1 MESIGFPLAVLALA
15 IFITVYIRRSGPPAV
30 VETAGMRSGG
40 RQRLTWF
47 CDTEDNARYWFDFGA
62 RKSKEVNRGY
72 LQVSLDALQATQSRD
87 FAIQTLI
94 GRDAIVAFIGET
106 MGETVGETMG
116 KTMGKTMGET
126 IPGETIANA
135 AQLPP
140 ALFRLWAVA
149 NLCAKRGGLVMDGA
163 STLCV
168 GPAFADSLGGVEAAT
183 FGVDPDEPV
192 ANPTRAET
200 PAPAPYVGYAQSAG
214 HPGWVHTASVLN
226 AVVAAGPTSW
236 SAALARRIASELY
249 PQQLARGLTCIREV
263 DGGRLPNG
271 QARQLEDLLG
281 RVGTPPDPNTALTPG
296 TVYVPFDGDALV
308 RRFEFAWFP
317 RMSAEQIKESDLVWA
332 SYAGL

>member
-1 MESIGFPLAVLALA
+1 MESLGFPLAILVLVVAA
-15 IFITVYIRRSGPPAV
+15 TVSLRRSIPADV
-30 VETAGMRSGG
+30 VDAITMRPFGG
-40 RQRLTWF
+40 RQTLTWF
-47 CDTEDNARYWFDFGA
+47 CDTEVNARQWFDFGA
-62 RKSKEVNRGY
+62 RNSKDVNRGY
-72 LQVSLDALQATQSRD
+72 LQVSLDALRATQSRD
-87 FAIQTLI
+87 FAIQTLV
-94 GRDAIVAFIGET
+94 GRDAIIAAIG
-106 MGETVGETMG
+106 GTV
-116 KTMGKTMGET
+116 
-126 IPGETIANA
+126 PGADENA

-149 NLCAKRGGLVMDGA
+149 NLCATRGGLVMDGA

-192 ANPTRAET
+192 ANPTAALT
-200 PAPAPYVGYAQSAG
+200 PAPAPYVGYARSAR

-236 SAALARRIASELY
+236 SAALARRIASEIY
-249 PQQLARGLTCIREV
+249 PQQLARGLTCIRAV

>member
-1 MESIGFPLAVLALA
+1 MESLGFPLAILALA
-15 IFITVYIRRSGPPAV
+15 VFVTVSLRRAGPPDL
-30 VETAGMRSGG
+30 VEMSGMRTGG

-47 CDTEDNARYWFDFGA
+47 CDTEVNARQWFDFGA
-62 RKSKEVNRGY
+62 RNSKDVNRGY

-87 FAIQTLI
+87 FAIETLV
-94 GRDAIVAFIGET
+94 GRDAIIAAIGGT
-106 MGETVGETMG
+106 RPVSDT
-116 KTMGKTMGET
+116 
-126 IPGETIANA
+126 NA

-168 GPAFADSLGGVEAAT
+168 GPAFADTLGGVEAAT

-200 PAPAPYVGYAQSAG
+200 PAPAPYVGYARSAG
-214 HPGWVHTASVLN
+214 HPGWVHTAAVLN
-226 AVVAAGPTSW
+226 AVVEAGPTSW
-236 SAALARRIASELY
+236 SAALARRISSELY

-317 RMSAEQIKESDLVWA
+317 RMSAEQIKESNLVWA

>member
-15 IFITVYIRRSGPPAV
+15 VFVTVSLRRSSPPAAL
-30 VETAGMRSGG
+30 ETVGMRSGG

-62 RKSKEVNRGY
+62 RKSKDVNRGY

-94 GRDAIVAFIGET
+94 GRDAIIAAV
-106 MGETVGETMG
+106 G
-116 KTMGKTMGET
+116 KT
-126 IPGETIANA
+126 PVSDANA

-149 NLCAKRGGLVMDGA
+149 NLCATRGGLVMDGA

-168 GPAFADSLGGVEAAT
+168 GPAFADTLGGVEAAT

-200 PAPAPYVGYAQSAG
+200 PAPAPYVGYAHSAG

-236 SAALARRIASELY
+236 SAALARRIPSELY

-296 TVYVPFDGDALV
+296 TVYVPFDGDALI

>member
-1 MESIGFPLAVLALA
+1 MESLGFPLAVLVLVVAV
-15 IFITVYIRRSGPPAV
+15 TVSLRRTRLPDI
-30 VETAGMRSGG
+30 VETAGMRTGG
-40 RQRLTWF
+40 RQTLTWF
-47 CDTEDNARYWFDFGA
+47 CDTEVNARQWFDFGA
-62 RKSKEVNRGY
+62 RNSKDVNRGY
-72 LQVSLDALQATQSRD
+72 LHVSLDALRATQSRD
-87 FAIQTLI
+87 FAIQTLV
-94 GRDAIVAFIGET
+94 GREAIVAAIGET
-106 MGETVGETMG
+106 AGETA
-116 KTMGKTMGET
+116 GET
-126 IPGETIANA
+126 IPGLTAHA
-135 AQLPP
+135 AQLPA

-149 NLCAKRGGLVMDGA
+149 NLCATRGGLVMDGA

-168 GPAFADSLGGVEAAT
+168 GPAFADKLVDVEAAT

-192 ANPTRAET
+192 ANPTTAFT
-200 PAPAPYVGYAQSAG
+200 PAPAPYVGYSRSAR
-214 HPGWVHTASVLN
+214 HPGWVHTAAVLN

-236 SAALARRIASELY
+236 SAALARRVTSELY
-249 PQQLARGLTCIREV
+249 PQQLARGLSCIREV